1 MRSRSQNRT
10 HTGFATQ
17 APRQG
22 ADSFPMASSAT
33 ASAADRTPAE
43 TLVAGMVD
51 LVPLPHAYV
60 RIREVVD
67 DPDVPLREF
76 GAIVAADPAL
86 TGRVLRLANSA
97 YMGLVTKVDSIEHAV
112 RVLGVG
118 QLHDMA
124 LATSAVGSL
133 SKLRADLF
141 DIYDFW
147 RLSIY
152 AAVRARLL
160 ASHCALPAPQRL
172 FVSGLMHNIGTL
184 VMAHELP
191 EAFAESRARAAAI
204 ERPYHELQRELFGF
218 DYAEVGAELMR
229 QWSLPVALI
238 EPVELHTR
246 SIANLTNEQQPT
258 SAVIQIAAT
267 TSRAALWKNEESE
280 RVLDYEPIATAQT
293 GIDAD
298 AIEEMMTTADDEVV
312 ESISILTPRP

>member
-1 MRSRSQNRT
+1 MRPRSQNRIN
-10 HTGFATQ
+10 AYASTQ
-17 APRQG
+17 APLVR
-22 ADSFPMASSAT
+22 AASVLMASSAT
-33 ASAADRTPAE
+33 VSAADRSPAA
-43 TLVAGMVD
+43 TLVDGMVD
-51 LVPLPHAYV
+51 LVPLPQAYV
-60 RIREVVD
+60 RIREIVD

-152 AAVRARLL
+152 AAVCARLL
-160 ASHCALPAPQRL
+160 ATHCALPTPQRL

-191 EAFAESRARAAAI
+191 EAFAESRSRAAAI
-204 ERPYHELQRELFGF
+204 ERPYHELQREMFGF

-229 QWSLPVALI
+229 QWSLPGALI

-246 SIANLTNEQQPT
+246 SIANLTAEQQPAA
-258 SAVIQIAAT
+258 AVLQVAAT
-267 TSRAALWKNEESE
+267 TSRAALWQTAESE
-280 RVLDYEPIATAQT
+280 PVPDYDPIATAQT

-298 AIEEMMTTADDEVV
+298 AIEDMMTTADGEVV
-312 ESISILTPRP
+312 EAISILMPQL